1 MARTGY
7 GKHST
12 QVDTNQYPDDP
23 SVPIGSDEWNAEPS
37 DSGMLGFTSET
48 ISSASSI
55 TPSNTVINISG
66 STNVSTIS
74 QGNTNE
80 YDLLY
85 VFTSGTVTLEHGTG
99 NIQLLGGSNKD
110 LSTTV
115 PTILMRKGSSWY
127 EYGGSGTVEMG
138 GTMTSSIIP
147 DTNDTYDIGS
157 AEYKVRDLYLG
168 DSSLWIGDDHKVEVH
183 GGKMKFK
190 KRKKDT
196 TPVAITNAG
205 GNSSGA
211 LANSGKASLELMT
224 LDDWIQYARSLGG
237 SLANATP
244 TEVFSSEET
253 GDWDSDDPA
262 GGASSGILIPHSTT
276 ASDYTDATE
285 TNYVYI
291 GSYATETVTSD
302 TSNYSNVPNGYDG
315 DLATYSE
322 TTSSPWLQDSTNGGT
337 VPVTQGGYTIDYGKV
352 LYGVGIQSL
361 VHNMHNGYGTGI
373 AIRYS
378 TDGSTWTNIYSQT
391 DNNINTWINTGTFN
405 LTNVNVRY
413 LQIIRLGGNGWNKV
427 RIYELKVTNMT
438 ASDVESI
445 TSDFGADKLV
455 CGINLKVGE
464 IDDSSLTISTSDD
477 NTNWTVNRTILT
489 SKLTQNS
496 SNFIRMNPVSC
507 RYVKVVGTTPSNISR
522 SNVSFEQLPE
532 ADGLIKP
539 DSYVLANHEHST
551 ISTTDTS
558 IGLNGT

>member
-110 LSTTV
+110 LSSTV

-138 GTMTSSIIP
+138 GTMTSHIIP

-157 AEYKVRDLYLG
+157 AEYKIRDMYVA
-168 DSSLWIGDDHKVEVH
+168 DNSLWVGDDHKVEVQN
-183 GGKMKFK
+183 GKMKFK
-190 KRKKDT
+190 KRKKNT
-196 TPVAITNAG
+196 TPTSIENAG
-205 GNSSGA
+205 GNSEGA
-211 LANSGKASLELMT
+211 LASSGRASLDQMT
-224 LDDWIQYARSLGG
+224 LHDWVVYGKSLGG
-237 SLANATP
+237 SLANAKPNDIFT
-244 TEVFSSEET
+244 SDNAD
-253 GDWDSDDPA
+253 DWESDDSA

-276 ASDYTDATE
+276 SSDYTDATE

-302 TSNYSNVPNGYDG
+302 VSNYSNVANGYDG
-315 DLATYSE
+315 DLSTYSE
-322 TTSSPWLQDSTNGGT
+322 TTSSPWLQDETNGGN
-337 VPVTQGGYTIDYGKV
+337 VPVTEGGYTIDYGKV
-352 LYGVGIQSL
+352 LYGVGIQSK
-361 VHNMHNGYGTGI
+361 VSNMHNGFGTGI
-373 AIRYS
+373 GIRYS
-378 TDGSTWTNIYSQT
+378 TDGSTWTNIYYQT
-391 DNNINTWINTGTFN
+391 DNNIKTWIDTGTHN

-413 LQIIRLGGNGWNKV
+413 LQIVRLGNNGWNKV

-438 ASDVESI
+438 ANDVESI

-455 CGINLKVGE
+455 CGIELKVGE

-489 SKLTQNS
+489 SKLTQNT
-496 SNFIRMNPVSC
+496 SNFIRMNPTSC

-522 SNVSFEQLPE
+522 SSGSFAQLPE

-551 ISTTDTS
+551 ISTTDTTL
-558 IGLNGT
+558 GLDGT